1 MIPEYAL
8 NAEDVRGMM
17 LDTMES
23 HLSLKTEG
31 YRSTT
36 DQTFHLLLKAVAEG
50 SSLEAVCADSC
61 GVVDSNTLREQV
73 NGALP
78 VSQLREQEA
87 EMNAALQA
95 VVPSGMP
102 RGGLEVAIDTH
113 DEPFYGKTPELR
125 AYTCKTRA
133 KAGTSRFFRI
143 ASAYVIWREVRLTLA
158 LTYVLPDDTLPEVVE
173 RLLMRLKHIGLHATV
188 LYLDKGF
195 CSGKIIEYLQRTQQ
209 AAVLACPIRGKQGG
223 IRALCHGRGGFT
235 TAYAFADGT
244 TARLALVD
252 TRKRDPK
259 TKRKQRKWLAFV
271 LVNLDWTPH
280 QVYTKY
286 RRRFGIE
293 ASYRLLRQV
302 KVLTNSRNPA
312 LRFFLL
318 GLGLLMQNVWVLA
331 RWLFTR
337 RPGKGRHKLIPS
349 LLRFDRFRKLL
360 VRAVERFYPPPL
372 AISVFVSPESVIH

>member
-1 MIPEYAL
+1 MIPENAL
-8 NAEDVRGMM
+8 NAEDVHGMM
-17 LDTMES
+17 LDRMET
-23 HLSLKTEG
+23 HLSLRTEG
-31 YRSTT
+31 YRSSTQ
-36 DQTFHLLLKAVAEG
+36 QTCNLLLKAVAEG

-61 GVVDSNTLREQV
+61 GVVDSNTLRAQV
-73 NGALP
+73 NTALP
-78 VSQLREQEA
+78 VTRLHQQEV

-95 VVPSGMP
+95 CIPDGMP

-133 KAGTSRFFRI
+133 KAGTTRFFRI

-158 LTYVLPDDTLPEVVE
+158 LTYVLPEDTLPQVVAK
-173 RLLMRLKHIGLHATV
+173 LLTRLKQIGLHATV

-195 CSGKIIEYLQRTQQ
+195 CSGEVIGYLQRTGQ
-209 AAVLACPIRGKQGG
+209 AAILACPIRGKQGG
-223 IRALCHGRGGFT
+223 IRALCQGRGSFT
-235 TAYAFADGT
+235 TDYTFTDGT
-244 TARLALVD
+244 SARLVLVD
-252 TRKRDPK
+252 TRVRDPK
-259 TKRKQRKWLAFV
+259 TKHKQRKWLAFV
-271 LVNLDWTPH
+271 TTHLDWTPR

-293 ASYRLLRQV
+293 SSYRLLRQV

-337 RPGKGRHKLIPS
+337 RPGKGRYKLIPS
-349 LLRFDRFRKLL
+349 LLRFHHFRKLL

-372 AISVFVSPESVIH
+372 TISVFVSSQSVIH